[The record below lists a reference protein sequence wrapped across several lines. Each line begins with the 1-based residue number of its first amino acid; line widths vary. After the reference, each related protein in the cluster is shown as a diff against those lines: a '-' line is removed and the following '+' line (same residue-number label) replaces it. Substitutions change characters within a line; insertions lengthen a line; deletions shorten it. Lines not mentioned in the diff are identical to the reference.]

1 MVGEPRGTIVRRA
14 AALTLTL
21 LVALAGCGS
30 EPPTGPTTADL
41 KAERAALAE
50 KMKNQ
55 TAHSQQ
61 AKVMAAESAAAEE
74 KTEFGSAAADYVYD
88 PTDLRDPFRSFRW
101 EREQDVADKGT
112 LGPLEQFELAQLN
125 VTAVIWST
133 KQPRALVEDPSGRSY
148 IVHEGTRIGKN
159 DGLVIHIG
167 DNLVLVK
174 ETYVDFAGEQTTK
187 DVELRIRRSQGG

>member
-1 MVGEPRGTIVRRA
+1 MLV
-14 AALTLTL
+14 L
-21 LVALAGCGS
+21 LVALVGCS
-30 EPPTGPTTADL
+30 EEAPTGPTTADL
-41 KAERAALAE
+41 KAERAALAA
-50 KMKNQ
+50 KMKDR
-55 TAHSQQ
+55 Q
-61 AKVMAAESAAAEE
+61 ARSEQANVVAAAIAGETE
-74 KTEFGSAAADYVYD
+74 DKTEFAGSGSDYVYD
-88 PTDLRDPFRSFRW
+88 ATDKRDPFRSFRW
-101 EREQDVADKGT
+101 ERAQEVAAEGT
-112 LGPLEQFELAQLN
+112 LGPLEQFELEQLN

-133 KQPRALVEDPSGRSY
+133 RRPRALVEDPSGRAY

>member
-1 MVGEPRGTIVRRA
+1 MRRA
-14 AALTLTL
+14 AAFTLTL

-50 KMKNQ
+50 KIKNREGHAQQVKVVAAQ
-55 TAHSQQ
+55 TDDGQ
-61 AKVMAAESAAAEE
+61 E

-88 PTDLRDPFRSFRW
+88 PTDKRDPFRSFRW
-101 EREQDVADKGT
+101 EREQEVAEEGT
-112 LGPLEQFELAQLN
+112 LGPLEQFELEQLN

-133 KQPRALVEDPSGRSY
+133 KRPRALVEDPSGRTY
-148 IVHEGTRIGKN
+148 IVEEGTRIGKN

>member
-1 MVGEPRGTIVRRA
+1 MRRA
-14 AALTLTL
+14 AAFTLTL
-21 LVALAGCGS
+21 LVALAGCGD

-55 TAHSQQ
+55 DSRAQQ
-61 AKVMAAESAAAEE
+61 ANVMAAETGSAEE
-74 KTEFGSAAADYVYD
+74 KTEFGGAGADYVYD
-88 PTDLRDPFRSFRW
+88 STGKRDPFRSFRW
-101 EREQDVADKGT
+101 EREQEVADEGT
-112 LGPLEQFELAQLN
+112 LGPLEQFELEQLD

-133 KQPRALVEDPSGRSY
+133 HRPRALVEDPSGRSY